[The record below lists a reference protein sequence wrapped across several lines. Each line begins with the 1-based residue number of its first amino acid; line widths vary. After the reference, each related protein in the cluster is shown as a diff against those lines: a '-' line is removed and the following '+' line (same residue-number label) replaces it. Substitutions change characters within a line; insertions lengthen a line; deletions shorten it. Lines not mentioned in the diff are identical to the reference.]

1 MYWVLSMYPSE
12 SSEKP
17 RLLVHTWV
25 HEAEVSLTGQQSGQV
40 GMQSQTGAQIMAT
53 GWKDSRIR

>member
-1 MYWVLSMYPSE
+1 MYPSE

-25 HEAEVSLTGQQSGQV
+25 HEAEFTLTGQQSGQV

-53 GWKDSRIR
+53 VWKDSRIR